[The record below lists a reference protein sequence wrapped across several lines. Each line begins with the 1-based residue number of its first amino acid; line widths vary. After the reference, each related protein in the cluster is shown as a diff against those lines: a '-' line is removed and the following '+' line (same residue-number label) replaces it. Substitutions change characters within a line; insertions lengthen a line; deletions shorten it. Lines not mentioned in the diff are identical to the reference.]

1 MTVASVAILA
11 SGYTLS
17 RTGEGIGKGLGM
29 SSGLS
34 GYRLLGVATSLL
46 EFVTMLT
53 SIRLERV
60 DMAIGEVVGTN
71 LFNIGLAVANVVNH
85 VI

>member
-1 MTVASVAILA
+1 
-11 SGYTLS
+11 
-17 RTGEGIGKGLGM
+17 M

-60 DMAIGEVVGTN
+60 DMAIGEVAGTN
-71 LFNIGLAVANVVNH
+71 LFNIGLIAVAD